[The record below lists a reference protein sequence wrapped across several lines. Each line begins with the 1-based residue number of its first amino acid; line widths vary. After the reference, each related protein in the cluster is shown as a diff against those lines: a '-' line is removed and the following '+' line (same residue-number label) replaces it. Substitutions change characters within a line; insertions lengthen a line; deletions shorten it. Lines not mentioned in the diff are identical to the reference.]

1 MTEWSIKM
9 LQAIEAVIETNGIV
23 RPKEFVYPVRPVRA
37 VITLLEPLAEPVID
51 NGNVSRVLALL
62 NSSAFKNAPA
72 GDPVSMEAVI
82 QANRTA
88 WGD

>member
-1 MTEWSIKM
+1 M
-9 LQAIEAVIETNGIV
+9 LQAIEAVIERNGMV
-23 RPKEFVYPVRPVRA
+23 RLKESVHPVRPVRA
-37 VITLLEPLAEPVID
+37 VITLLEPLIAEQPVID
-51 NGNVSRVLALL
+51 TGNVSYVLALL
-62 NSSAFKNAPA
+62 NSPTFKNAPA

>member
-1 MTEWSIKM
+1 M

-23 RPKEFVYPVRPVRA
+23 RLKEFVYPVRPVRA
-37 VITLLEPLAEPVID
+37 V
-51 NGNVSRVLALL
+51 
-62 NSSAFKNAPA
+62 KNAQA
-72 GDPVSMEAVI
+72 GNPVSMEAVI

>member
-1 MTEWSIKM
+1 M

-23 RPKEFVYPVRPVRA
+23 RLKEFVYPVRPVRA
-37 VITLLEPLAEPVID
+37 VITLLEPLVAEPVID

-62 NSSAFKNAPA
+62 NSSAFKNAQA
-72 GDPVSMEAVI
+72 GNPVSMEAVI